1 MCTDGSIPYVAVT
14 DESGYIKKDLQP
26 AKVLCLTVTNEY
38 ARTSNPLPGMTNDSD
53 KLEAL
58 LAGFAQVTKL
68 KNSAA
73 TKSAVKSKITEMIS
87 TLESSYG
94 DEGLFI
100 FHDGGHGGND
110 ERSDAQYMCLYDGN
124 LYDYEFWELVKSARC
139 RIMAIFCTCHSGT
152 MFRAPSLDEF
162 NNRKMLM
169 ADSSSSGGEDDD
181 SILK

>member
-26 AKVLCLTVTNEY
+26 AKVLCLTVTNDY
-38 ARTSNPLPGMTNDSD
+38 ARTANPLPGMTNDSD

-100 FHDGGHGGND
+100 FHDGGHG
-110 ERSDAQYMCLYDGN
+110 S
-124 LYDYEFWELVKSARC
+124 
-139 RIMAIFCTCHSGT
+139 
-152 MFRAPSLDEF
+152 
-162 NNRKMLM
+162 NN
-169 ADSSSSGGEDDD
+169 GEH
-181 SILK
+181 